1 MATKTGYTACAEFIM
16 THPSLAEA
24 PRRGRFGFGLT
35 LLLGWGEAAWAG
47 PVADAGGPYTGVAG
61 SEVTLDASASDVS
74 LCSAVRYAWDCD
86 NDGTIDETYSVDP
99 AYVWQ
104 TDGLDGPLT
113 QTVRLVLRC
122 EVSLGSSSYY
132 IDAED
137 STEVTLD
144 NAPPVILR
152 IEAPETVDEGGT
164 LTVSVAYQ
172 DPEATD
178 SHTVA
183 WSLSDGQSAEGVN
196 ATFDVG
202 GDEAVDVQVTVTD
215 DDGGLDTLSQRVTVE
230 NQPPSISGSPS
241 TEISVHDVYV
251 FAPVGS
257 DPGGDGL
264 SWGLSTV
271 PEGATFDE
279 ATGAFAWTP
288 GEAQAGDW
296 PFRLS
301 VEDGDGGQ
309 AYLEWTVHVRSGVDN
324 PGAQPL
330 DHADLGRDGALPLAP
345 GTDQADAVVICGL
358 GASPSG
364 VGLAILA
371 LVALTRRR
379 RLA

>member
-172 DPEATD
+172 DPESAD

-183 WSLSDGQSAEGVN
+183 WSLSDGQRAEGVN
-196 ATFDVG
+196 ATFEVG
-202 GDEAVDVQVTVTD
+202 GDEAVDVQVTVT
-215 DDGGLDTLSQRVTVE
+215 
-230 NQPPSISGSPS
+230 
-241 TEISVHDVYV
+241 
-251 FAPVGS
+251 VGS